1 MGARGRKERNAFP
14 SSLLPRAWSRALIPF
29 PFPFESLPR
38 RLSAPKFRGR
48 KRNLSWC
55 VYVLRK
61 TSHEG
66 MPRRS
71 RAATTKKVRKVC
83 CTYKVVVL
91 LIKPITF
98 LTFSS
103 PSSSSHLNVPFL
115 GKEDGNNIRVVLI
128 TLKLFLFCRK
138 IGKRVL
144 MTETPQNQNPKK
156 KVRMRL
162 KQEMIM
168 MVMITMRMMWN
179 LRRKVKCINSRECRH
194 TTLCNC
200 VLQNKIVVILVL
212 MLALFCLLCSFFTL
226 REKEIH

>member
-1 MGARGRKERNAFP
+1 
-14 SSLLPRAWSRALIPF
+14 
-29 PFPFESLPR
+29 
-38 RLSAPKFRGR
+38 
-48 KRNLSWC
+48 
-55 VYVLRK
+55 
-61 TSHEG
+61 

-115 GKEDGNNIRVVLI
+115 GKEDDNNIRVVLI

-138 IGKRVL
+138 IGKKIL
-144 MTETPQNQNPKK
+144 MTKKPQIQNPKK
-156 KVRMRL
+156 KVRTRL

-179 LRRKVKCINSRECRH
+179 LRRKVKCINSCECRH
-194 TTLCNC
+194 TTHCNY

-226 REKEIH
+226 REKEIHNQSAFPRYFTANELCSIFLSIT